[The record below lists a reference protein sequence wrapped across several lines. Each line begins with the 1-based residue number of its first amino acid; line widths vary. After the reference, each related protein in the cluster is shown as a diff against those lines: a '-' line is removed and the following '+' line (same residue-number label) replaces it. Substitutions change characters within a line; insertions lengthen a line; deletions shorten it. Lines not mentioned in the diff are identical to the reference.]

1 MKPIHLFLTGE
12 KQVGKSTLLQK
23 LLARRPGPAAGFYT
37 KKVRTVIP
45 DSATVHILRPG
56 EEPAPENMLFVCGSC
71 KIGGTEKFNTLGCAA
86 LADCAGAGVILMDEL
101 GPHEGEAADFRA
113 AVMRTLDG
121 NIPVLGVLQEAPSAF
136 LEEIAAHPK
145 VQVLRVTRENRN
157 DVEAFL

>member
-23 LLARRPGPAAGFYT
+23 LLAKRPGPAAGFYT

-45 DSATVHILRPG
+45 ESPTVHILRPG
-56 EEPAPENMLFVCGSC
+56 EIPSLDNLLFVCGSC

-86 LADCAGAGVILMDEL
+86 LDHCAGAGVILMDEL

-113 AVMRTLDG
+113 AVLQTLDG
-121 NIPVLGVLQEAPSAF
+121 DIPVLGVIQEAPSDF

-145 VQVLRVTRENRN
+145 VQVLRVTRENRD
-157 DVEAFL
+157 DVEKFL

>member
-1 MKPIHLFLTGE
+1 MGPIHLFLTGE

-37 KKVRTVIP
+37 KKVWTVLKDQP
-45 DSATVHILRPG
+45 TVHLLRPG
-56 EEPAPENMLFVCGSC
+56 EAPTVDNMLFICGSC

-113 AVMRTLDG
+113 AVLRTLDG
-121 NIPVLGVLQEAPSAF
+121 DIPVLGVLQEAPSDF
-136 LEEIAAHPK
+136 LDAIAAHPK
-145 VQVLRVTRENRN
+145 VRVLRVDRENR
-157 DVEAFL
+157 DRVEDFL